1 MNELTEIYEKYGEQV
16 FKYLYVLCRNTDIA
30 EELTQETFYQAVRSI
45 DSYNGKCKMSVWLC
59 QIAKYTYYK
68 YVDKQVKQPQSS
80 HLTNQIPSAESQIIE
95 SENKITLYRKIH
107 LLEEPFKEIVL
118 LRLLGA
124 LSFKEIGDIYLKNE
138 NWARVTF
145 YRAKVK
151 LKESE

>member
-1 MNELTEIYEKYGEQV
+1 MENAKCQFGFVKLQ
-16 FKYLYVLCRNTDIA
+16 
-30 EELTQETFYQAVRSI
+30 SI
-45 DSYNGKCKMSVWLC
+45 HTIS
-59 QIAKYTYYK
+59 K

-80 HLTNQIPSAESQIIE
+80 DLTNQIPSAESYIIE

-118 LRLLGA
+118 LRILGA
-124 LSFKEIGDIYLKNE
+124 LSFKEIGEIYLKNE